1 MVGLFPPRVTKRGTI
16 ELIQQG
22 MPNASLSA
30 MHVARLI
37 AAASGGT
44 DWRGVENHAIA
55 AESIPV
61 SYVITEERMRKAHQ
75 LPEVKGRFATP
86 EANFWR

>member
-1 MVGLFPPRVTKRGTI
+1 MKRGTI
-16 ELIQQG
+16 ELIQLG

-44 DWRGVENHAIA
+44 NWREVEKHAIA
-55 AESIPV
+55 AESIPAA
-61 SYVITEERMRKAHQ
+61 YVMTEERMRRARQ
-75 LPEVKGRFATP
+75 LPEVKEDFATP
-86 EANFWR
+86 EANF